1 MSEVTGRLAVKGETK
16 SFGANG
22 FTKREFVIETDS
34 QYPQLIQ
41 IELIKDKCSLIDS
54 IKIGDELTVSYNLN
68 GRSWTNPQGEVKYFN
83 SVQGWRIDKAN
94 QQQTSQIPYN
104 SNQLA
109 ASNQTKDSYG
119 NAPSIAPLADGES
132 DDLPF

>member
-94 QQQTSQIPYN
+94 QVPP
-104 SNQLA
+104 A
-109 ASNQTKDSYG
+109 PSYG
-119 NAPSIAPLADGES
+119 NAPPAQPAMDPLADRENG
-132 DDLPF
+132 DFPF

>member
-1 MSEVTGRLAVKGETK
+1 MSEVTGKLAVKGETK
-16 SFGANG
+16 SFGPNG

-41 IELIKDKCSLIDS
+41 IELIKDKCNLIDS

-83 SVQGWRIDKAN
+83 SVQGWRIDKA
-94 QQQTSQIPYN
+94 SQAPAQPPTQIV
-104 SNQLA
+104 
-109 ASNQTKDSYG
+109 ASKDSFG
-119 NAPSIAPLADGES
+119 NAPSMDPLADGES
-132 DDLPF
+132 EDLPFSS